1 MFHILRKPS
10 VIEPSTENIGIKG
23 EYKMDNLSNELPF
36 HLWLSE
42 VHIKDESKIKL
53 LTYFGDPS
61 KLFFAKDDELKALL
75 EVGFINNSEAE
86 RLFAAKKRSDI
97 YSPYLAMTK
106 KGIRILPLSSPEYP
120 EKLKSIPGPPAYLF
134 VEGLLP
140 SMSKRYV
147 AIIGTRVASSYGRK
161 AAEYFGFELAKKGIG
176 IISGMARGIDGM
188 AQRAA
193 LRAGGQ
199 SFGILGCGVDIC
211 YPSQNRD
218 LYDSLKEKGGLISPF
233 PPGTKP
239 QPYLFPER
247 NRIISGLSDA
257 VLVAEARLKSGSKIT
272 VDFALEQ
279 GRDVFAVPGRITDP
293 MSTGTNDLIKQ
304 GASIADSIDSIL
316 EVLLEGSVPAGL
328 SPAQLTERK
337 LEALRNEL
345 PYEQFGIVNVLEDMP
360 KGLDEIYKE
369 ARKENPSLSVSRL
382 RSLLT
387 ELCIDGYVTDEGG
400 GFARCF

>member
-1 MFHILRKPS
+1 
-10 VIEPSTENIGIKG
+10 
-23 EYKMDNLSNELPF
+23 MDNLSNELPF

-42 VHIKDESKIKL
+42 VYIKDESKIKL
-53 LTYFGDPS
+53 LTYFGEPS
-61 KLFFAKDDELKALL
+61 KLFFAKDEELKALL
-75 EVGFINNSEAE
+75 EVGFISDKEVE
-86 RLFAAKKRSDI
+86 KLLIAKKQSDI

-106 KGIRILPLSSPEYP
+106 KGIRILPLCSPEYP
-120 EKLKSIPGPPAYLF
+120 KKLKNIPGPPAYLF
-134 VEGLLP
+134 VDGLLP
-140 SMSKRYV
+140 QADKKYV

-161 AAEYFGFELAKKGIG
+161 AAEYFGFELARRGIG
-176 IISGMARGIDGM
+176 IISGMARGIDGL

-193 LRAGGQ
+193 IRAGGQ

-211 YPSQNRD
+211 YPLQNRD

-233 PPGTKP
+233 APGTKP

-304 GASIADSIDSIL
+304 GASIADSVDT
-316 EVLLEGSVPAGL
+316 V
-328 SPAQLTERK
+328 
-337 LEALRNEL
+337 LEALLEEDFARGLTPAERTERALEMLRDEL
-345 PYEQFGIVNVLEDMP
+345 PHEQFEIVSVLDDMP
-360 KGLDEIYKE
+360 KSLDDIYKE
-369 ARKENPSLSVSRL
+369 ARKENRNLTVGRL